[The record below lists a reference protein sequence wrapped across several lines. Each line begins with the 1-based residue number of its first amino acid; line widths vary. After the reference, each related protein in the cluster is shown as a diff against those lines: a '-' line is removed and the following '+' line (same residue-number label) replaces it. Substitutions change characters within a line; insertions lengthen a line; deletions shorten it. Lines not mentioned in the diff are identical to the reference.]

1 MQDILNRRANTS
13 TEAIALEEHYGAHNY
28 HPLPVVLTRGEGAY
42 VWDVEGRRYLDFL
55 AAYSAVNQG
64 HCHPRLVAVMRE
76 QAGRLTLTSRAFHND
91 LLGKY
96 EEYICHFFGYER
108 VLPMNTGVEA
118 GETAIKLARKW
129 AYEVKGVPDGRAKVI
144 FADNNFWGRT
154 LAAVSSSSDPET
166 YTHFG
171 PFMPGFE
178 RIPYNDLDA
187 LEEAISDPDTAAF
200 MVEPIQGEAGVIIPD
215 EGYLQGVRALCSKYN
230 VLFIADEIQTGLGR
244 TGLMLACDHENVK
257 PDMLLLG
264 KALSG
269 GMMPVSAVLSSNE
282 VMNTLRPGQHGST
295 FGGNPLACALAMEA
309 LQILKDEQL
318 PENAAAMGDYFRT
331 GLAALEILGLSGLRG
346 KGLMSAVD
354 VEPGAFGMTAREWCE
369 KLLLAG
375 LLVKQTHEFTVRM
388 SPPLMIR
395 EEQVREALGCILK
408 SLI

>member
-13 TEAIALEEHYGAHNY
+13 AEAIALEEHYGAHNY

-64 HCHPRLVAVMRE
+64 HCHPRLVEVMRE

-96 EEYICHFFGYER
+96 EEYICQYFGYER

-118 GETAIKLARKW
+118 GETAVKLARKW
-129 AYEVKGVPDGRAKVI
+129 AYEVKGVPDGRARVV
-144 FADNNFWGRT
+144 FADNNFWGRS

-166 YTHFG
+166 FTHFG
-171 PFMPGFE
+171 PYMPGFD

-215 EGYLQGVRALCSKYN
+215 DGYLQGVRALCSKYN

-244 TGLMLACDHENVK
+244 TGKMLACDHEGVK

-269 GMMPVSAVLSSNE
+269 GMMPVSAVLSSHE
-282 VMNTLRPGQHGST
+282 IMNTLRPGQHGST

-309 LQILKDEQL
+309 LQILKDENL
-318 PENAAAMGDYFRT
+318 PENAATMGDLFRKQ
-331 GLAALEILGLSGLRG
+331 LADLGIPGLSGLRG

-354 VEPGAFGMTAREWCE
+354 VEPGVFRMTAREWCE
-369 KLLLAG
+369 KLLTAG
-375 LLVKQTHEFTVRM
+375 LLAKQTHEFTVRM
-388 SPPLMIR
+388 SPPLMIGDSH
-395 EEQVREALGCILK
+395 VAEAIHSIK
-408 SLI
+408 NSYQ

>member
-13 TEAIALEEHYGAHNY
+13 AEAIALEEHYGAHNY

-64 HCHPRLVAVMRE
+64 HCHPRLVEVMRE

-96 EEYICHFFGYER
+96 EEYICQFFGYER

-129 AYEVKGVPDGRAKVI
+129 AYEVKGVPDGRARVV

-171 PFMPGFE
+171 PYMPGFE

-244 TGLMLACDHENVK
+244 TGKMLACDHEGVK

-269 GMMPVSAVLSSNE
+269 GMMPVSAVLSSHE
-282 VMNTLRPGQHGST
+282 IMNTLRPGQHGST

-309 LQILKDEQL
+309 LQILKDENL
-318 PENAAAMGDYFRT
+318 PENAAAMGDLFRKK
-331 GLAALEILGLSGLRG
+331 LAELAVPGLSGLRG

-354 VEPGAFGMTAREWCE
+354 VEPGIFRMTAREWCE
-369 KLLLAG
+369 KLLAAG
-375 LLVKQTHEFTVRM
+375 LLAKQTHEFTVRM
-388 SPPLMIR
+388 SPPLMIGKAHV
-395 EEQVREALGCILK
+395 EEAIQAISN
-408 SLI
+408 SLA

>member
-13 TEAIALEEHYGAHNY
+13 AEAIALEEHYGAHNY

-64 HCHPRLVAVMRE
+64 HCHPRLVEVMRE

-96 EEYICHFFGYER
+96 EEYICQFFGYER

-129 AYEVKGVPDGRAKVI
+129 AYEVKGVPDGRARVV

-215 EGYLQGVRALCSKYN
+215 AGYLQGVRALCSKYN

-244 TGLMLACDHENVK
+244 TGKMLACDHEGVK

-269 GMMPVSAVLSSNE
+269 GMMPVSAVLSSHE

-309 LQILKDEQL
+309 LQILKDENL
-318 PENAAAMGDYFRT
+318 PENAAAMGDLFRKQ
-331 GLAALEILGLSGLRG
+331 LAELAIPGLSGLRG

-354 VEPGAFGMTAREWCE
+354 VEPGIFRITAREWCE
-369 KLLLAG
+369 KLLTAG
-375 LLVKQTHEFTVRM
+375 LLAKQTHEFTVRM
-388 SPPLMIR
+388 SPPLMIDDSH
-395 EEQVREALGCILK
+395 VAEAIHSIKNSCQ
-408 SLI
+408 